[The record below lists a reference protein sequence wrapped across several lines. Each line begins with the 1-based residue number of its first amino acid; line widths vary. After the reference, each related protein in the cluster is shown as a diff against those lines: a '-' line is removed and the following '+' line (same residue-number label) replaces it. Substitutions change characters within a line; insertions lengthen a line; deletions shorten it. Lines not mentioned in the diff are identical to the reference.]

1 MNNKQVMLPL
11 ILISLL
17 TLSTCLT
24 SCNNLNN
31 KTIEESQKEWVYVE
45 LITISPRD
53 TTDYFYFGQMK
64 KSIINNINANEEKK
78 GLFTLSNIRL
88 WNDDD
93 LLELYEDEKLK
104 GTIIFKIQDIQ
115 EVTIYKDDPVNL
127 FDLEK
132 LHESALKY
140 RNKIN

>member
-1 MNNKQVMLPL
+1 MNFKQLMFPI
-11 ILISLL
+11 ILISSL
-17 TLSTCLT
+17 TLSTCFT

-31 KTIEESQKEWVYVE
+31 EINKEPQKEWVYIE
-45 LITISPRD
+45 LVTTSPRD

-64 KSIINNINANEEKK
+64 KSIINSINANEEKK
-78 GLFTLSNIRL
+78 GLFTLTNIRL

-115 EVTIYKDDPVNL
+115 EVTIYKDDPINL
-127 FDLEK
+127 YDLEK
-132 LHESALKY
+132 LHESSLKY
-140 RNKIN
+140 RTKPN